1 MLKTGHALDPELTRA
16 RPSHDAHHFLA
27 VNRQAEAGEDD
38 GCVVSV
44 FHLVI
49 LERDFP
55 MLWPPMRTV
64 RAFYV

>member
-16 RPSHDAHHFLA
+16 CPSHNAHHFLA
-27 VNRQAEAGEDD
+27 VNRQAEAVEDN
-38 GCVVSV
+38 GRVVSV

-55 MLWPPMRTV
+55 MLWPPTRTAC
-64 RAFYV
+64 AFYV